1 MVKFTLSRLPL
12 PLRYPFML
20 KPVVLATVLLAF
32 PAAAAV
38 PQLQA
43 PEAVS
48 ELLTK
53 YLQLGEVADAPAE
66 AAFERRMQREVPDL
80 LATEGYFS
88 PVVVVNAS
96 DGKLLLDVDPG
107 PRSTI
112 GSVRIEILG
121 QLDPAR
127 REALISSWKLKSGE
141 PFRQA
146 GWDDAKQSLLA
157 EVIAVDFAGARLQ
170 DSAADVDPQARRV
183 DLHVVVAAGPP
194 YSFGELKISGLKR
207 YSPSLI
213 ERYNRSVE
221 VGEPYS
227 EDALLA
233 LQTALQETPYF
244 GSVIVSLDRSK
255 EEDSLVPGADGRVI
269 APVLVHVRELAPY
282 QVSLGAGFSTNTGA
296 RVEAN
301 YRSSDLLGRAWELHT
316 GVRIEQLRQTA
327 YADVFFPPDKRRRRD
342 GVGMAFQKS
351 DIENLA
357 LEGFSVGATRV
368 QQRGSIEQRL
378 ALNWQQETQT
388 PKGFPTTTNQALSAQ
403 AGWTWRHSPDPL
415 NSSAGIALQFQLGGA
430 SKQLLSDQN
439 FLRTYVRYAQ
449 GVPLGA
455 SDGLL
460 LRAELGATFAPSS
473 DGIPQDFLFRA
484 GGSNSVRGYA
494 YQSLG
499 VQQGEAV
506 VGGRYLMT
514 MSAEYTHWIT
524 PSWGA
529 AAFVDAGDA
538 QDSRDAFDLAVGY
551 GLGAR
556 WKSPVG
562 PLGLDLAYGQRDGKL
577 RFDFSLAVPF

>member
-1 MVKFTLSRLPL
+1 MH
-12 PLRYPFML
+12 
-20 KPVVLATVLLAF
+20 KPVVLAALLLAL
-32 PAAAAV
+32 PVAAAV

-43 PEAVS
+43 PEDVRQ
-48 ELLTK
+48 LLTD
-53 YLQLGEVADAPAE
+53 YLELGDVADAPAE
-66 AAFERRMQREVPDL
+66 AAFERRMRREVPAL

-88 PVVVVNAS
+88 PQVVVTGS
-96 DGKLLLDVDPG
+96 DDTLLVDVDPG
-107 PRSTI
+107 VRSTV
-112 GSVRIEILG
+112 GGVRIEIVG
-121 QLDPAR
+121 AVDEAR
-127 REALISSWKLKSGE
+127 REALRQGWKLKSGQ

-146 GWDDAKQSLLA
+146 DWDDAKQSLLA
-157 EVIAVDFAGARLQ
+157 DLLAVDFAGGRLQ
-170 DSAADVDPQARRV
+170 DSTAEVDPAAHSV

-207 YSPSLI
+207 YEPALI
-213 ERYNRSVE
+213 ERYNRTVE
-221 VGEPYS
+221 AGKPYR
-227 EDALLA
+227 EDRLLA
-233 LQTALQETPYF
+233 LQTALQDTPYF
-244 GSVIVSLDRSK
+244 GSVTVSLERSK
-255 EEDSLVPGADGRVI
+255 DGDSPPVDADGRVS
-269 APVLVHVRELAPY
+269 APVLVHVRERAPY
-282 QVSLGAGFSTNTGA
+282 QVSLGAGYSTNTGA

-301 YRSSDLLGRAWELHT
+301 YRSSDLFGRAWELHT

-327 YADVFFPPDKRRRRD
+327 YADVFFPPDDRRRRD
-342 GVGMAFQKS
+342 GVGMAFQSS

-357 LEGFSVGATRV
+357 LESFSVGATRV
-368 QQRGSIEQRL
+368 QQRGSVEQRL
-378 ALNWQQETQT
+378 GLNWQEEKQT
-388 PKGFPTTTNQALSAQ
+388 PKGSPTTTNQALTAQ
-403 AGWTWRHSPDPL
+403 AGWTWRHARDPL
-415 NSSAGIALQFQLGGA
+415 DPSEGIALQFQVGGA

-439 FLRTYVRYAQ
+439 FLRTYFRYAQ

-460 LRAELGATFAPSS
+460 LRAELGATLAPSS
-473 DGIPQDFLFRA
+473 NGIPQDFLFRT

>member
-1 MVKFTLSRLPL
+1 MHKS
-12 PLRYPFML
+12 
-20 KPVVLATVLLAF
+20 VVLAALLLAL
-32 PAAAAV
+32 PVAAAV

-43 PEAVS
+43 PDEVRQ
-48 ELLTK
+48 LLTE
-53 YLQLGEVADAPAE
+53 YVELGEVADAPE
-66 AAFERRMQREVPDL
+66 QAALERRMEREVPAL

-88 PVVVVNAS
+88 PQVVVKES
-96 DGKLLLDVDPG
+96 DGKLLVEVDPG
-107 PRSTI
+107 PRSI
-112 GSVRIEILG
+112 VASVHIEILG
-121 QLDPAR
+121 DVGAAR
-127 REALISSWKLKSGE
+127 RKALTDSWKLKSGQ

-146 GWDDAKQSLLA
+146 DWDDAKQSLLA
-157 EVIAVDFAGARLQ
+157 DLLSVDFAAARLE
-170 DSAADVDPQARRV
+170 DSGAQVDPEARRV
-183 DLHVVVAAGPP
+183 ELRVVLAAGPP

-207 YSPSLI
+207 YPSSLV
-213 ERYNRSVE
+213 ERYNHSVD
-221 VGEPYS
+221 VGEPYR
-227 EDALLA
+227 EDRLLA
-233 LQTALQETPYF
+233 LQTALQDTPFF
-244 GSVIVSLDRSK
+244 GSVVVSLDRGKDDERSA
-255 EEDSLVPGADGRVI
+255 DGPDGRVS
-269 APVLVHVRELAPY
+269 APVLVHVRERAPY
-282 QVSLGAGFSTNTGA
+282 EVSLGAGFSTNTGA

-301 YRSSDLLGRAWELHT
+301 YRSSDLFDRAWELHT

-342 GVGMAFQKS
+342 GVGMAFQNS

-357 LEGFSVGATRV
+357 LETFAVGATRV
-368 QQRGSIEQRL
+368 QQRGSVEQRL
-378 ALNWQQETQT
+378 GLNWQTEKQT
-388 PKGFPTTTNQALSAQ
+388 PKGSPTTTNEALTAQ
-403 AGWTWRHSPDPL
+403 AGWTWRHAPDPL
-415 NSSAGIALQFQLGGA
+415 RPSEGISLQFQLGGA
-430 SKQLLSDQN
+430 SKQLLSDQD
-439 FLRTYVRYAQ
+439 FVRTYLRYAQ
-449 GVPLGA
+449 GVQLGER
-455 SDGLL
+455 DGLL

-524 PSWGA
+524 PVWGA

-562 PLGLDLAYGQRDGKL
+562 PLGLDLAYGQREGKL